1 MSPHL
6 NRRQILQSATGV
18 ALAVGLTGYGTVG
31 NAAAAAPT
39 ALGAAAAV
47 DQIGVKA
54 HPFAPGRVLLK
65 GGRWLENMNRTLA
78 YLRFVDVDRLL
89 YNYRA
94 NHGLDTKG
102 AEPLGGFEAP
112 NGGFR
117 SSVQGSFLTAWAQAR
132 AETGESVFRDK
143 AVYMVAELAKCQAA
157 DDGFHEGFLAGFPES
172 DLDIVEQG
180 HFHGIPYWCL
190 FKALT
195 GLIDAWQIMGIDQAR
210 DVALALAG
218 WVDWRTGRLSY
229 EEMQVCM
236 RVEFGGINYVLTH
249 LYLITGDQRWL
260 TVAQRFD
267 HAAVMD
273 PLAAGQDKLAGL
285 HGNTQIQ
292 KCTGYV
298 LEYKA
303 TGTQRYLDIGRNFWN
318 IVTEDHTYVIGANTN
333 FEGLGQP
340 DTLASRLGRAT
351 GENCN
356 TYNMLK
362 LTRELF
368 SLEPE
373 RVAYADFYERAVLN
387 QMLAQ
392 QNEHSEHGY
401 INYHSSL
408 MPGTT
413 RNAGQPGYW
422 NDGVNW
428 GTDYDTT
435 WCCEATGW
443 ETQTGFTKAIYF
455 HDDAGLWVNLFI
467 PSTLDWSERGVT
479 VTQTT
484 EYPASDTTTL
494 KINGTGGE
502 WTLRVRIPG
511 WTKNATISVNG
522 QQQNVATKPGSYA
535 TLTRTWA
542 DGDTVT
548 VTLPMSLRMQPIDGD
563 ERIQA
568 VAYGPVVLS
577 GAYGDDNLAN
587 ELPAL
592 EPDTI
597 KPTSTPLTFTARAN
611 GAPVTLI
618 PYYNNDQNMTVYWD
632 LGQPL
637 PAGIHTGAIIYTHAD
652 WTDPS
657 VALPLGNYT
666 AADLSAAGL
675 ATYSITGIRPLG
687 PCQVIGYTE
696 DNFQGESWTFTD
708 DEPDLR
714 NSGRDNAIVSLRV
727 TLNPHTHLRLANV
740 ATGLSLGSGGREHGA
755 DLRQRYYWHTDH
767 ELHWRAEERDDGTYR
782 LVSRVNGWVAD
793 SWGTH
798 GNGAPVRQGEWDTEV
813 SQRWEIIHVRGDA
826 YRLINRHTGLALDGG
841 GHDSNGASA
850 QQWTWNGSTN
860 LQWKFITGR

>member
-18 ALAVGLTGYGTVG
+18 ALAVGLTGYGTLGSTAV
-31 NAAAAAPT
+31 AAP
-39 ALGAAAAV
+39 AVPGAAAAL

-54 HPFAPGRVLLK
+54 HPFTPGRVLLK

-117 SSVQGSFLTAWAQAR
+117 THAQGSFLTSWAQAW
-132 AETGESVFRDK
+132 AETGEGVFRDK

-157 DDGFHEGFLAGFPES
+157 DAGFHEGFLAGFPES

-195 GLIDAWQIMGIDQAR
+195 GLLDAWQIMGIDQAR

-229 EEMQVCM
+229 EQMQTTM
-236 RVEFGGINYVLTH
+236 QVEFGGMNYVLTN
-249 LYLITGDQRWL
+249 LYLHTGDERWL
-260 TVAQRFD
+260 KVAQRFD

-318 IVTEDHTYVIGANTN
+318 IVTDDHTYVIGANTSY
-333 FEGLGQP
+333 EGFGKP
-340 DTLASRLGRAT
+340 DTLSTRITRAT

-362 LTRELF
+362 LSRELF

-373 RVAYADFYERAVLN
+373 RVAYIDFYERALLN

-392 QNEHSEHGY
+392 QNEHSEHGH
-401 INYHSSL
+401 ITYHSSL

-428 GTDYDTT
+428 GTDYDTM

-443 ETQTGFTKAIYF
+443 EVQTGFTKAIYF

-467 PSTLDWSERGVT
+467 PSALDWNERGVT

-484 EYPASDTTTL
+484 EFPASDATTL

-502 WTLRVRIPG
+502 WTLRVRIPS
-511 WTKNATISVNG
+511 WTSNATISVNG
-522 QQQNVATKPGSYA
+522 QKQNVSAKPGSYA

-563 ERIQA
+563 DRIQA
-568 VAYGPVVLS
+568 VTYGPVVLS

-597 KPTSTPLTFTARAN
+597 KPAGVPLTFTARAN

-618 PYYNNDQNMTVYWD
+618 PIYNNDQNMTVYWD

-637 PAGIHTGAIIYTHAD
+637 PAGPHSGAIVYTHAD
-652 WTDPS
+652 YTDPS
-657 VALPLGNYT
+657 AVLALGDYT

-675 ATYSITGIRPLG
+675 ANYSITAIRILG
-687 PCQVIGYTE
+687 PFQVVGYTE
-696 DNFQGESWTFTD
+696 DNFRGESWKFTE

-727 TLNPHTHLRLANV
+727 TLNPTAHVRLANV
-740 ATGLSLGSGGREHGA
+740 ATGLSLDNGDGPSGNNLKQWSWWDMGTDMQWLVEDLGDGS
-755 DLRQRYYWHTDH
+755 
-767 ELHWRAEERDDGTYR
+767 YR
-782 LVSRVNGWVAD
+782 LVNRTNGLVAD
-793 SWGTH
+793 SWGTAEE
-798 GNGAPVRQGEWDTEV
+798 GAPVRQGTWDTEV

-841 GHDSNGASA
+841 GNGSNGAPVT
-850 QQWTWNGSTN
+850 QRTWNGSTS
-860 LQWKFITGR
+860 LQWRFIAVR